1 MSRKNK
7 GNIYKESNLRFL
19 EENKAKEGVFQLTG
33 GVQYRI
39 IEKGEGKIPGA
50 TSLVQVYYK
59 GYFIDGKEFDSN
71 LNDTLPALFRVHEVI
86 EGWQDVLRIM
96 PVGSTWEVFIPYTKG
111 YGNRPEGNIKGFS
124 SLIFEI
130 KLVSIA

>member
-7 GNIYKESNLRFL
+7 GNVYKESNLRFL
-19 EENKAKEGVFQLTG
+19 DENKTKEGVVQLTG

-39 IEKGEGKIPGA
+39 LEEGEGKIPGA

-71 LNDTLPALFRVHEVI
+71 MNDTLPALFRVHEVI

-124 SLIFEI
+124 TLIFEI